1 MGTLTTQKPKSFL
14 KINNKMIIEYHL
26 DSLINAG
33 LKDIIIVVSYLKNMF
48 KSTIGTHYK
57 SLKIEY
63 VDSDLYTS
71 TGHSWSLLLT
81 HKNCHFQCQYYYK
94 PITVRSGVT
103 VIKTCDHCTISL

>member
-1 MGTLTTQKPKSFL
+1 
-14 KINNKMIIEYHL
+14 
-26 DSLINAG
+26 
-33 LKDIIIVVSYLKNMF
+33 MF

-103 VIKTCDHCTISL
+103 VIQDMRSLHYKFVRLHLTNLLLC